1 MPAVIMGALSFRR
14 RNPHRF
20 LMRTCQV
27 SIKEVPSPPQVSI
40 EIELTNK
47 NSLAALFTQSGMLLY
62 CILLLSISESLCL
75 SHGCDW
81 TLAKIQCHNLIWTFC
96 CEEHHFLEA
105 FKWFAFIHLMCLCT
119 ACVQCTHYMRD
130 QSPVVRQWAPGFR
143 EIKARWVLSRV
154 FQSKWEWAINVKM
167 DQ

>member
-119 ACVQCTHYMRD
+119 ACVHVHITWGIRAQLLDNGLQASEKSRPDACF
-130 QSPVVRQWAPGFR
+130 QESFR
-143 EIKARWVLSRV
+143 V
-154 FQSKWEWAINVKM
+154 NGNGP
-167 DQ
+167 